1 MRARERRVARVK
13 LDVEMWPFRKAGREK
28 ETTNDLLRAV
38 RQTLGI
44 PIKEIMG
51 EMGVGR
57 SAVFDLEMRERKKTI
72 TLQSLGRMAEAMGCK
87 VVYGVVPI
95 DGGTLEHMA
104 EKRLWKAVLGDRGA
118 GEQENEKTGDTRR
131 EQEAESRERGVGGT
145 VDGERCG
152 AEIWQ

>member
-1 MRARERRVARVK
+1 
-13 LDVEMWPFRKAGREK
+13 
-28 ETTNDLLRAV
+28 
-38 RQTLGI
+38 
-44 PIKEIMG
+44 
-51 EMGVGR
+51 
-57 SAVFDLEMRERKKTI
+57 
-72 TLQSLGRMAEAMGCK
+72 
-87 VVYGVVPI
+87 
-95 DGGTLEHMA
+95 MA